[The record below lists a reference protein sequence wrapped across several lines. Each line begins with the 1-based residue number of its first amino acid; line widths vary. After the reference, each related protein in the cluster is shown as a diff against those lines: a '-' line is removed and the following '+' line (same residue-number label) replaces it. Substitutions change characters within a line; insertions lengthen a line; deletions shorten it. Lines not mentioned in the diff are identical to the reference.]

1 MPLNLSLNLATVR
14 MQWKLPQAVEAAARH
29 GFSGVAPWRE
39 MVQEAGIAESAR
51 VFKANGVRVTG
62 YCRGGLFA
70 AAGREHLKVA
80 IDDNK
85 RMIDEAAAI
94 AAECI
99 VVIAGGL
106 APGSRDLPNA
116 RAMFVE
122 GLAAVLPHARACRVP
137 LALEPMHPMYAAD
150 RGCITTL
157 REMIDVADQL
167 GNDGLGIAIDTY
179 HVWWDPEL
187 GSQIARAGKRVIAH
201 HICDWLVPTKH
212 MLNDRGM
219 MGDGVIDFPAI
230 RRMVE
235 AAGYHG
241 LQEVEIFSDHWW
253 SRPGDEVL
261 ATAVER
267 FKTVCSPRGDPGHV
281 EAPL

>member
-1 MPLNLSLNLATVR
+1 MSLNLSLNLGTVR
-14 MQWKLPQAVEAAARH
+14 VQWKLPQGVEAAARH
-29 GFSGVAPWRE
+29 GFAGVAPWRE
-39 MVQEAGIAESAR
+39 MVLETGIAETAR
-51 VFKANGVRVTG
+51 ICRDNGMRVTG
-62 YCRGGLFA
+62 YCRGGLFGA
-70 AAGREHLKVA
+70 GGRENLKAA

-94 AAECI
+94 AAEV
-99 VVIAGGL
+99 VVIIGGGL
-106 APGSRDLPNA
+106 PPRSRDLTA
-116 RAMFVE
+116 VRAMFVE
-122 GLAAVLPHARACRVP
+122 GLAEVLPHARSCGVL

-157 REMIDVADQL
+157 REMLDISDML

-179 HVWWDPEL
+179 HVWWDPDL
-187 GSQIARAGKRVIAH
+187 SAQIARAGNRIAAH

-212 MLNDRGM
+212 MLTDRGM

-230 RRMVE
+230 RRMIDQ
-235 AAGYHG
+235 AGYRG

-267 FKTVCSPRGDPGHV
+267 FKAVC
-281 EAPL
+281 

>member
-29 GFSGVAPWRE
+29 GFAGVAPWRE
-39 MVQEAGIAESAR
+39 MVQETGIAESAR
-51 VFKANGVRVTG
+51 IFKANGVRVTG
-62 YCRGGLFA
+62 YCRGGLF
-70 AAGREHLKVA
+70 GG
-80 IDDNK
+80 
-85 RMIDEAAAI
+85 
-94 AAECI
+94 
-99 VVIAGGL
+99 GGL
-106 APGSRDLPNA
+106 PPESRDLPDA

-122 GLAAVLPHARACRVP
+122 GLAAVLHHARACGIP

-157 REMIDVADQL
+157 REMLDVADLL
-167 GNDGLGIAIDTY
+167 GNEGLGVAIDTY

-187 GSQIARAGKRVIAH
+187 SIQIARAGNRIIAH

-212 MLNDRGM
+212 MLTDRGK
-219 MGDGVIDFPAI
+219 MGEGGIDFRAI

-241 LQEVEIFSDHWW
+241 IQEVEIFSDHWW
-253 SRPGDEVL
+253 RRPGDEVL

-267 FKTVCSPRGDPGHV
+267 
-281 EAPL
+281 

>member
-1 MPLNLSLNLATVR
+1 MPLDLSLNLATVR
-14 MQWKLPQAVEAAARH
+14 AQWKLPQAVAAAARH
-29 GFSGVAPWRE
+29 GFAGVAPWRE
-39 MVQEAGIAESAR
+39 MVHETGIAESAR
-51 VFKANGVRVTG
+51 IFRGHGLRVTG
-62 YCRGGLFA
+62 YCRGGLFGA
-70 AAGREHLKVA
+70 GGREKFSEAV
-80 IDDNK
+80 DDNK

-94 AAECI
+94 GAEGI
-99 VVIAGGL
+99 VVIGGGL
-106 APGSRDLPNA
+106 APGSRDLPDA
-116 RAMFVE
+116 RKMFVE
-122 GLAAVLPHARACRVP
+122 GLAAVLPHARACHVS

-157 REMIDVADQL
+157 KEMLDIADAL
-167 GNDGLGIAIDTY
+167 GNDGPGDKSIGIAVDTY

-187 GSQIARAGKRVIAH
+187 AAQIARAGSRIIAH

-219 MGDGVIDFPAI
+219 MGDGVIDFRAF

-241 LQEVEIFSDHWW
+241 LQEVEIFSDYWW

-261 ATAVER
+261 ATAAER
-267 FKTVCSPRGDPGHV
+267 FKAVCV
-281 EAPL
+281 

>member
-1 MPLNLSLNLATVR
+1 MSLDLSLNLATVR
-14 MQWKLPQAVEAAARH
+14 VQWKLPQAVEAAARH
-29 GFSGVAPWRE
+29 GFSGVAPWHE
-39 MVQEAGIAESAR
+39 MVEETGIAESGR
-51 VFKANGVRVTG
+51 IFKANGMRVTG
-62 YCRGGLFA
+62 YCRGGLFG
-70 AAGREHLKVA
+70 AGGRKNFKAA

-94 AAECI
+94 AAEA
-99 VVIAGGL
+99 VVIIGGGL
-106 APGSRDLPNA
+106 APGSRDLPDA

-122 GLAAVLPHARACRVP
+122 GLAALLPYAQACGVP

-150 RGCITTL
+150 RGCVTTL
-157 REMIDVADQL
+157 REMLDIADLL

-187 GSQIARAGKRVIAH
+187 PAQIARAGKRIIAH

-212 MLNDRGM
+212 MLTDRGM

-235 AAGYHG
+235 VAGYHG
-241 LQEVEIFSDHWW
+241 IQEVEIFSDYWW
-253 SRPGDEVL
+253 SRPGNEVL

-267 FKTVCSPRGDPGHV
+267 FRTVT
-281 EAPL
+281 

>member
-14 MQWKLPQAVEAAARH
+14 RQWKLPQAVEAAARYA
-29 GFSGVAPWRE
+29 FAGVAPWRE
-39 MVQEAGIAESAR
+39 MVEETGIAESAR
-51 VFKANGVRVTG
+51 IFRANGMRVTG
-62 YCRGGLFA
+62 YCRGGLFGA
-70 AAGREHLKVA
+70 GGRENLKAA

-94 AAECI
+94 AAEAI
-99 VVIAGGL
+99 VIIGGGL
-106 APGSRDLPNA
+106 PQGSRDLSAA
-116 RAMFVE
+116 RAMFAE
-122 GLAAVLPHARACRVP
+122 GLDAVLPYARACGVP

-157 REMIDVADQL
+157 REMLDIADLL
-167 GNDGLGIAIDTY
+167 GNDGLGIVVDTY

-187 GSQIARAGKRVIAH
+187 SVQIARAGRRIVAH

-212 MLNDRGM
+212 MLTDRGM

-230 RRMVE
+230 RRMVG
-235 AAGYHG
+235 AAGYRG
-241 LQEVEIFSDHWW
+241 VQEVEIFSDYWW

-267 FKTVCSPRGDPGHV
+267 FKTVCV
-281 EAPL
+281 